1 MSLPRITGFQDK
13 DLTTLNEALRGLDKD
28 KIKTIM
34 WFIAGDPLTTGT
46 DKSAYIV
53 LDFNCLILAAYAR
66 AKTAPTG
73 ADFIIDINKNG
84 STIWATQGNR
94 LKIVAGTSTG
104 SQTLFDTKKLSTGD
118 YLTVD
123 VDQIGSSVGGSN
135 VTIQLKV
142 QEL

>member
-1 MSLPRITGFQDK
+1 MSLPRITGFEDK
-13 DLTTLNEALRGLDKD
+13 DLTALNEALRGLDKD

-34 WFIAGDPLTTGT
+34 WFIAGDPLTIGT